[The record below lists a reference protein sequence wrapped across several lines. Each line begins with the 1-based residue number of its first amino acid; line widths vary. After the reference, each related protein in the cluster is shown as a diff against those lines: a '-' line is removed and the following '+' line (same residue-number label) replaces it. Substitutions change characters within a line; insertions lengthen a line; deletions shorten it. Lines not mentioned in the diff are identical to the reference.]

1 MKKSILFVAMIISY
15 SVTAAPLPEPLE
27 RLNNTCPS
35 GYSANNRYCSPNK
48 NARFTLVKIGNS
60 CPSGYSSSGR
70 NYCLA
75 STNNSRAAIAK
86 KGTSCPR
93 GYSSSGSNYCLANK

>member
-1 MKKSILFVAMIISY
+1 MKKSILLIAMITSY
-15 SVTAAPLPEPLE
+15 SVSAAPLPEQLE
-27 RLNNTCPS
+27 KLN
-35 GYSANNRYCSPNK
+35 G
-48 NARFTLVKIGNS
+48 S

-75 STNNSRAAIAK
+75 SNSNSRAAIAK
-86 KGTSCPR
+86 QGTSCPR